1 MIENGKIK
9 GRTSRYDVLV
19 VGAGFAGLYALHKM
33 RGSGR
38 SVRVLEAG
46 SGIGG
51 VWFWNRYPGA
61 RCDIESMQYSYSFS
75 DEIQQEWSWSEVYA
89 SQPEILSYLNF
100 VADRLDLRGD
110 IQVDT
115 RVAAATWND
124 EDQLWTL
131 VTESGETF
139 VAPFCIMATGV
150 LSAPIEPQ
158 IEGLES
164 FNGDLYRTSRW
175 PHEGVDFSGKRVG
188 LIGTGSSGIQATPV
202 IAEQAAH
209 LTVFQRTANF
219 SIPAQNRPMDERYE
233 RSWKDRY
240 PERRAEART
249 KRNNAIMFHGETAG
263 ETASE
268 EELRRVFEER
278 WQMGGIYFLYG
289 FTDLI
294 TSERTNEAAAR
305 FVREKIAEKVKDPEI
320 ARKLMPMDHPLGTKR
335 ICADTNYYETFNREN
350 VSLVD
355 LREEPLVGVIERG
368 VRTSKNEYDLDVIV
382 LATGFDAL
390 TGALKRIDVTGRG
403 GAKLRDKWNDAPRT
417 FLGLSVSGFPNM
429 FVITGPGSPSVL
441 SNMVTSIEQ
450 NVDWVADCI
459 AYLESKGLRSIE
471 ASEEAEVAWFNHV
484 NEVASGTL
492 MVRAN
497 SWYVGGNVA
506 GKPRVFLAYAGG
518 VPNYLERCR
527 SAAENDY
534 EGFLVA

>member
-1 MIENGKIK
+1 MTESNSIEMQPG
-9 GRTSRYDVLV
+9 RYDVIV
-19 VGAGFAGLYALHKM
+19 VGAGFAGLYAVHKM
-33 RGSGR
+33 REAGH
-38 SVRVLEAG
+38 SVRLLEAG

-75 DEIQQEWSWSEVYA
+75 EEIQQEWNWSEVYA
-89 SQPEILSYLNF
+89 SQPEILAYLNF
-100 VADRLDLRGD
+100 VADRLDLHKD
-110 IQVDT
+110 IQLDT
-115 RVAAATWND
+115 RVKAARWSEND
-124 EDQLWTL
+124 QSWTL
-131 VTESGETF
+131 LTEAGETF
-139 VAPFCIMATGV
+139 IAQFCIMATGV
-150 LSAPIEPQ
+150 LSIPIEPQ
-158 IEGLES
+158 IEGLDAFE
-164 FNGDLYRTSRW
+164 GELCRTSRW
-175 PHEGVDFSGKRVG
+175 PHEGVDFKGKRVG
-188 LIGTGSSGIQATPV
+188 LIGTGSSGIQVTP
-202 IAEQAAH
+202 IAAEQAAH

-219 SIPAQNRPMDERYE
+219 SIPAQNRPMDEQYE
-233 RSWKDRY
+233 RSWKDNY
-240 PERRAEART
+240 PARRAEART

-263 ETASE
+263 DTASE
-268 EELRRVFEER
+268 EELFRVFEER

-305 FVREKIAEKVKDPEI
+305 FVRQKIAEKVEDPEV

-350 VSLVD
+350 VHLVD
-355 LREEPLVGVIERG
+355 LREEPLVTITQHGL
-368 VRTSKNEYDLDVIV
+368 RTKTKEYELDMIV

-390 TGALKRIDVTGRG
+390 TGALKRIDIVGRG
-403 GAKLRDKWNDAPRT
+403 GAKLRDKWDDAPRT
-417 FLGLSVSGFPNM
+417 FLGLSIAGFPNM

-459 AYLESKGLRSIE
+459 DYLQQRGLRSIE
-471 ASEEAEVAWFNHV
+471 ATEQAEIEWFDHV
-484 NEVASGTL
+484 NEVANETL

-497 SWYVGGNVA
+497 SWYVGGNVE

-518 VPNYLERCR
+518 VPRYLERCKTV
-527 SAAENDY
+527 AEKNY